1 MPNLSNPVTFLFAS
15 DGSLAS
21 EGLSV
26 FLQTKSNFLMI
37 SECSDGASAI
47 ADIAAHKPEIAVIDA
62 QLPDMNA
69 SQIIEAVR
77 IKNRTTKI
85 IVLGAT
91 ADRNTA
97 DRLLGA
103 GADAYV
109 VRSGP
114 SRHLNDAIRYVR
126 DGGKYLAPEL
136 TKGSPVASS
145 CSQSESHCEAVSGLR
160 AAVETQARTVDRLEE
175 AMERARCAIESLQ
188 QKVDRLSAAPLEI
201 PPSLQSVDETGIP
214 RLKPRLRAKVGA
226 VAAALVIGVMGFMVS
241 GVLLPA
247 GPSSLT
253 PTLHM
258 SDWRTDPIIQA
269 STLLKDQQYAAAE
282 LACRTILKQ
291 DPSNADA
298 LRILSSALFR
308 QNRVDE
314 AADIVSSL
322 SHPHAR

>member
-37 SECSDGASAI
+37 SECSDGSSAI
-47 ADIAAHKPEIAVIDA
+47 GDIAAHMPEIAVIDA

-69 SQIIEAVR
+69 SQVIEAVR
-77 IKNRTTKI
+77 TSNRTTKI

-91 ADRNTA
+91 SDRNTA
-97 DRLLGA
+97 DKLLGM

-126 DGGKYLAPEL
+126 DGGKYLAPQL
-136 TKGSPVASS
+136 TKGLPVASS
-145 CSQSESHCEAVSGLR
+145 CSPPESHCEAVSGLR
-160 AAVETQARTVDRLEE
+160 EAVETQARTVERLEG

-188 QKVDRLSAAPLEI
+188 QKVDQLSAAPLEI
-201 PPSLQSVDETGIP
+201 PPSLQSADETGIS
-214 RLKPRLRAKVGA
+214 RLKPGLRAKVGA

-241 GVLLPA
+241 GVLIPA

-269 STLLKDQQYAAAE
+269 STLFRDQQYAAAE
-282 LACRTILKQ
+282 LACRTILKR
-291 DPSNADA
+291 DPSNVDA
-298 LRILSSALFR
+298 LRILASTLFR

-314 AADIVSSL
+314 AADVVGSL
-322 SHPHAR
+322 SRLNVR